1 MKCYKGFDKD
11 LKCRDF
17 QYEIGKKYEEERA
30 EICDTGFHACENPL
44 DVFGYYAPADS
55 RYCEV
60 ELDAND
66 QKSDDSK
73 RVGKKISIKAEIGIA
88 GIVKAGLEY
97 IKDQV
102 NWDDDKKSN
111 TGNRSAATNTG
122 NRSAAT
128 NTGNWS
134 AATNTGNRSAAT
146 NTGDRSAATNTGNRS
161 AATNTGNRSA
171 ATNTGDWS
179 AATNTGDWSAATN
192 TGDRSAATNTG
203 DWSAATN
210 TGNWSAATNTG
221 DRSAATNTG
230 DWSAAT
236 NTGNCSAATNT
247 GDRSAATN
255 TGDRSAATVEGKESV
270 AMAIGCN
277 SKAKGSI
284 GCFIV
289 LAEWKEFED
298 GTYHIADVKSAKVD
312 GVKIKPDT
320 FYKLVNGEFIAEE

>member
-1 MKCYKGFDKD
+1 MKCYKGFDKG

-17 QYEIGKKYEEERA
+17 QYEIGKEYEEERA

-73 RVGKKISIKAEIGIA
+73 RVGKKISIKAEVGIA
-88 GIVKAGLEY
+88 GIIKAGLEY

-111 TGNRSAATNTG
+111 TGDW
-122 NRSAAT
+122 SAAT

-134 AATNTGNRSAAT
+134 VATNTGNRSAAT
-146 NTGDRSAATNTGNRS
+146 NTGDRSAATNTGN
-161 AATNTGNRSA
+161 
-171 ATNTGDWS
+171 WS
-179 AATNTGDWSAATN
+179 V
-192 TGDRSAATNTG
+192 
-203 DWSAATN
+203 
-210 TGNWSAATNTG
+210 
-221 DRSAATNTG
+221 
-230 DWSAAT
+230 
-236 NTGNCSAATNT
+236 
-247 GDRSAATN
+247 ATN

-270 AMAIGCN
+270 AMAIGYN
-277 SKAKGSI
+277 SKAKGSL

-289 LAEWKEFED
+289 LAECKELGGE
-298 GTYHIADVKSAKVD
+298 YHIVDVKSAKVD
-312 GVKIKPDT
+312 GEKIKPDT
-320 FYKLVNGEFIAEE
+320 FYKLINGEFVEADKE